1 MTSAFDITA
10 ATMFSSSSGIDS
22 QILGP
27 ADSVSQYH
35 STWDDN
41 DHESN
46 LFEDTNNLYPVDRT
60 PEAQE
65 PTGTVVSDFFPP
77 DQAPRDGTGYIYIR
91 KTESRVQKD
100 RIASLTLN
108 LLGVRVVIGR

>member
-1 MTSAFDITA
+1 MTSAFDTMA
-10 ATMFSSSSGIDS
+10 ATIFSSSSDIDS

-27 ADSVSQYH
+27 ADFVSQYH
-35 STWDDN
+35 NAWDDN
-41 DHESN
+41 DQESN
-46 LFEDTNNLYPVDRT
+46 LFKDTNNLYPVDRT

-65 PTGTVVSDFFPP
+65 PTGTVVSDFFSP

-100 RIASLTLN
+100 RIAILTLN
-108 LLGVRVVIGR
+108 LLGVCVVIGR